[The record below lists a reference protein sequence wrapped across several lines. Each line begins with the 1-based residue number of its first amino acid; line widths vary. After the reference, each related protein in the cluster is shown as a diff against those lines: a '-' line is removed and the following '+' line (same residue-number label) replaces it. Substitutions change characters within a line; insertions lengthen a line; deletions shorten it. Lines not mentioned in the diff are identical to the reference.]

1 VRAVDKRPQRDHHWG
16 GMGDRVDAGTGLRS
30 PRTAVLVG
38 LSLALYVGLNA
49 WFYYDGFFRH
59 RGAPLTFSPNA
70 IYREIAPGFLSII
83 PWSRIPIILASCAAL
98 GWCVVAWWRGA
109 AMARLGS
116 CFVFYGLIAPQGTFL
131 YWHLTGFGLLPR
143 LPALVLSLVLAVAPA
158 LALGAPSVFAR
169 LTERERHLEW
179 ARLPFGRAR
188 LIGAG
193 LLAAWLFFVS
203 EAYLSR
209 WDFIPSTAG
218 LVAAWASLLVAPAT
232 LFGLLRLRTWSVFTL
247 LFLALL
253 IGAEIVACRSVAMAS
268 GYQEELGILAGWFGV
283 GAAVAPLLLAAGL
296 TAPFL
301 RAAAA
306 RLRS

>member
-1 VRAVDKRPQRDHHWG
+1 
-16 GMGDRVDAGTGLRS
+16 MGDPADASRGLRS

-49 WFYYDGFFRH
+49 WFYYDGFFGH
-59 RGAPLTFSPNA
+59 PGAPLSFSPNA
-70 IYREIAPGFLSII
+70 VYRETAPGFFAII
-83 PWSRIPIILASCAAL
+83 PWSRIPILLASCAAL
-98 GWCVVAWWRGA
+98 VWCAAAWWRGV

-131 YWHLTGFGLLPR
+131 YLHLTDFGVLPR
-143 LPALVLSLVLAVAPA
+143 LPALAVSIVLVVAPA
-158 LALGAPSVFAR
+158 LALGAPSVFAG
-169 LTERERHLEW
+169 LSERERDLEW

-209 WDFIPSTAG
+209 WDFIPSAAG
-218 LVAAWASLLVAPAT
+218 LVVAWASLLLAPAT

-247 LFLALL
+247 LLLAVL
-253 IGAEIVACRSVAMAS
+253 IGAEVLVCRSSALAA
-268 GYQEELGILAGWFGV
+268 GYEAELGILAGWFGV
-283 GAAVAPLLLAAGL
+283 VAAVLPLALAAAL

-306 RLRS
+306 RIRS